1 MATTVTVPTVADLPK
16 DWKSTVFGILV
27 SIVLLL
33 KQYLATNTITWEVAA
48 IAAAVAIGFYFMPA
62 KPSVDDEAKTV
73 ALVNKVVQ
81 DVLTKQSL
89 VIDATALAEHVY
101 STVSAAINAAPGM
114 LPIVPVQPMQ
124 PAPLT
129 AVLSGVALP
138 SLAPAQEDGTAVNLG
153 AQ

>member
-73 ALVNKVVQ
+73 ELVNKVVQ
-81 DVLTKQSL
+81 DVLTKQPL
-89 VIDATALAEHVY
+89 TVDATVLAENVY
-101 STVSAAINAAPGM
+101 SMVAAAMTAAPA
-114 LPIVPVQPMQ
+114 PAATSTQ

-138 SLAPAQEDGTAVNLG
+138 SLAPAQEDGAAVNLG

>member
-33 KQYLATNTITWEVAA
+33 KQYLATGVVTWEVAA

-81 DVLTKQSL
+81 DVLTKQPL
-89 VIDATALAEHVY
+89 TVDATVLAENVY
-101 STVSAAINAAPGM
+101 SMVAAAMSAA
-114 LPIVPVQPMQ
+114 
-124 PAPLT
+124 PAPATPAAQTAPLV

-138 SLAPAQEDGTAVNLG
+138 SLAPAPENGAAVNLG
-153 AQ
+153 AASAAS